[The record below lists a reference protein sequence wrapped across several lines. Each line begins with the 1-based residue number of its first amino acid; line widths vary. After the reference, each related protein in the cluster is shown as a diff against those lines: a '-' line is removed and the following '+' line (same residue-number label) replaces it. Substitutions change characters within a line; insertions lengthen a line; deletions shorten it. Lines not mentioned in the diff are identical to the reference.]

1 MPRIKIISKLPKAD
15 IGGTQPPAYNF
26 TGGPQSVWNQP
37 NYAGAQLQG
46 QQPTPPIQ
54 QQAASPQM
62 FNPTGNVP
70 QSMWGQQQTPTA
82 QSYSV
87 PKTGAWWESNAD
99 EPVEPVLDTTTTAA
113 PNNGLPNQS
122 TGLSKQFTGED
133 YDQPGYKGYK
143 GPKKPSSDFM
153 SGLSKVNN
161 TIDQVATIGN
171 MGLGYLDRQKK
182 QKERDSWMA
191 KSMQPHNYYAVNT
204 KKNRGDYDVNNGMF
218 QSDKLG
224 YKSKGTQANNIGA
237 MSTFVK
243 YGGSLPK
250 AKEGFLVPGD
260 EIVNDAFLPD
270 LSANINIPT
279 AQNMY
284 SSGSGFNPGIPLI
297 NDKLSENSSVEALAN
312 VQAKLESGYDP
323 TKPPT
328 AKENIKAWNV
338 PASKTIYGKWQVSQD
353 ERKEAYKNLPELKN
367 NFPTFQDYNNAF
379 LGKDTAELQRQVQ
392 EITYKKYIA
401 PRNLQLAGGDIFAA
415 ALYHYLPA
423 AAKLYTEGKLDLN
436 LKPGQLFPNNKTL
449 VNADKV
455 NPTFGSYLNR
465 FKKEYIRQKEHN
477 VFEQGGENLNNTNMK
492 IRIIDGPEE
501 EMANGGE
508 PQYSGQSDY
517 GLYIGQRNLYNTMS
531 KSPFTDAGTTVE
543 EKPEDE
549 ESPYV
554 LEAEGGETILRPD
567 GSHMKINGPSHAKGG
582 VKLNKDQAPEGSFIY
597 SDTNKMKIK
606 NPKLLEYF
614 GKSAKKG
621 GITPAELAKQYNV
634 NKYLGILKDPDTDK
648 LSKQTA
654 QRMVE
659 NYQKKLAELALAQ
672 ESIKGFPQG
681 IPEVAKSIAGGAQN
695 PQQGQNPQGQQTAKY
710 GGALHKFVNGGPGD
724 KYDPEFLKAAEF
736 MVNHE
741 QQGSAAGPKGYVG
754 GGRNWGTNLDE
765 YETGKKDAQGKP
777 IMQKIGSKEDAIK
790 YYYDNYWS
798 KVKDLPPGLR
808 TRALQMAVNTGDP
821 YGELMVAGNS
831 FKSTAPGNDIFT
843 NEKRIATKDQRKDLG
858 PDEFKGEDWK
868 KRKEALMAA
877 YNQNPT
883 QFMQNLDVEQNRYY
897 NEGLNNGKNPA
908 EMKQFH
914 NDYYQGMGKIAN
926 EFVNKRS
933 PISNDPFGVKSLIQN
948 AGTTNNSTGTPVKSP
963 AAPQQNNDYLND
975 PKSPFN
981 SANAQQAGPDVNASS
996 ANAPAWFKPWT
1007 KSNTKAGSISP
1018 TNETTTFNTNDP
1030 NKLYSDYNYW
1040 KNLNGGK
1047 DFNSAQDYQ
1056 KFVYETVNSQDPEAI
1071 NEMWKKM
1078 GTTAKGKGMPKDQQF
1093 SSEAFADSDNKN
1105 SYFGA
1110 RTAMLTG
1117 WQPKIDTTTTM
1128 PPVDTTTTLP
1138 PEVVTTTTAPP
1149 GVITTTTLPPGK
1161 SNRARW
1167 TNVDKRNLLNA
1178 GMDYASLKKYHPY
1191 SATIQPVLPEFIPTD
1206 WRGYAATLQSGANK
1220 AADQLGT
1227 YGAGQGMASNLSF
1240 LAGQQAGQL
1249 GDYISKVDQYNAAGS
1264 SNVDA
1269 QRANILNQYT
1279 QYNAANRDKNFADEN
1294 VYDDKYRTAER
1305 LARKGIVKSWNTG
1318 DVNAAHI
1325 YNLNEVESPYSTI
1338 DPATQQIRWNPNG
1351 GKAAWENAIRGSAP
1365 KSRYEEINDAIKLGK
1380 SSSAF
1385 DGLTGTDQTNAIIKA
1400 YGFGNT
1406 KNNQSNQPKAPKNTN
1421 VNPVPPTMRN
1431 SSNDDENASMQTSK
1445 FGGGVG
1451 ASFVKSVSD
1460 WYEKLNYIADPNER
1474 QRLAEAYAKKMHFGK

>member
-1 MPRIKIISKLPKAD
+1 
-15 IGGTQPPAYNF
+15 
-26 TGGPQSVWNQP
+26 
-37 NYAGAQLQG
+37 
-46 QQPTPPIQ
+46 
-54 QQAASPQM
+54 
-62 FNPTGNVP
+62 
-70 QSMWGQQQTPTA
+70 
-82 QSYSV
+82 
-87 PKTGAWWESNAD
+87 
-99 EPVEPVLDTTTTAA
+99 
-113 PNNGLPNQS
+113 
-122 TGLSKQFTGED
+122 
-133 YDQPGYKGYK
+133 
-143 GPKKPSSDFM
+143 
-153 SGLSKVNN
+153 
-161 TIDQVATIGN
+161 
-171 MGLGYLDRQKK
+171 
-182 QKERDSWMA
+182 
-191 KSMQPHNYYAVNT
+191 
-204 KKNRGDYDVNNGMF
+204 
-218 QSDKLG
+218 
-224 YKSKGTQANNIGA
+224 
-237 MSTFVK
+237 
-243 YGGSLPK
+243 
-250 AKEGFLVPGD
+250 
-260 EIVNDAFLPD
+260 
-270 LSANINIPT
+270 
-279 AQNMY
+279 
-284 SSGSGFNPGIPLI
+284 
-297 NDKLSENSSVEALAN
+297 
-312 VQAKLESGYDP
+312 
-323 TKPPT
+323 
-328 AKENIKAWNV
+328 
-338 PASKTIYGKWQVSQD
+338 
-353 ERKEAYKNLPELKN
+353 
-367 NFPTFQDYNNAF
+367 
-379 LGKDTAELQRQVQ
+379 
-392 EITYKKYIA
+392 
-401 PRNLQLAGGDIFAA
+401 
-415 ALYHYLPA
+415 
-423 AAKLYTEGKLDLN
+423 
-436 LKPGQLFPNNKTL
+436 
-449 VNADKV
+449 
-455 NPTFGSYLNR
+455 
-465 FKKEYIRQKEHN
+465 
-477 VFEQGGENLNNTNMK
+477 
-492 IRIIDGPEE
+492 
-501 EMANGGE
+501 
-508 PQYSGQSDY
+508 
-517 GLYIGQRNLYNTMS
+517 MS

-597 SDTNKMKIK
+597 SDTQKMKIK

-621 GITPAELAKQYNV
+621 GITPAELAKQYDV
-634 NKYLGILKDPDTDK
+634 NKYIGILKDPDTDR

-672 ESIKGFPQG
+672 ESLKGFPQG
-681 IPEVAKSIAGGAQN
+681 IPEVAKSIAGGDQQN
-695 PQQGQNPQGQQTAKY
+695 PQQGQAQPPTAKY

-741 QQGSAAGPKGYVG
+741 QQGSTAGPKGYVG
-754 GGRNWGTNLDE
+754 GGKNWGTNRDDI
-765 YETGKKDAQGKP
+765 K
-777 IMQKIGSKEDAIK
+777 SKEDAIK

-926 EFVNKRS
+926 EFVNKKS

-963 AAPQQNNDYLND
+963 AAPQQNNDYLNN
-975 PKSPFN
+975 PISPFN

-1007 KSNTKAGSISP
+1007 KSNTKAGSTSP
-1018 TNETTTFNTNDP
+1018 TNETTTFDPKDP
-1030 NKLYSDYNYW
+1030 NKFYVDYNYW

-1047 DFNSAQDYQ
+1047 DFNSAQDYK
-1056 KFVYETVNSQDPEAI
+1056 KFIYETVNSQDPEAI
-1071 NEMWKKM
+1071 NEMWKTM

-1093 SSEAFADSDNKN
+1093 SSEAFADSDDKN
-1105 SYFGA
+1105 SYFGK
-1110 RTAMLTG
+1110 RTAAVTG
-1117 WQPKIDTTTTM
+1117 WRPKISTTTTM
-1128 PPVDTTTTLP
+1128 PPVDTTTTIP
-1138 PEVVTTTTAPP
+1138 VIDTTTTKIPVP
-1149 GVITTTTLPPGK
+1149 GIETTTTQPGK
-1161 SNRARW
+1161 SSW
-1167 TNVDKRNLLNA
+1167 TNIDKRNLLNA

-1206 WRGYAATLQSGANK
+1206 WRGYAASLQSGANK

-1249 GDYISKVDQYNAAGS
+1249 GDYISKVDQSNAAGA
-1264 SNVDA
+1264 SNMDA
-1269 QRANILNQYT
+1269 QRANTLNQYT

-1294 VYDDKYRTAER
+1294 TLDSKYRTAER
-1305 LARKGIVKSWNTG
+1305 LARKGVVKSWNQG
-1318 DVNAAHI
+1318 DENAAHI
-1325 YNLNEVESPYSTI
+1325 YNLNQVESPYYTI
-1338 DPATQQIRWNPNG
+1338 DAPSQQIRWNPNG
-1351 GKAAWENAIRGSAP
+1351 GKAAWEASTKGGAP
-1365 KSRYEEINDAIKLGK
+1365 KDQVDNNLAIFEKYKESPFFK
-1380 SSSAF
+1380 SYTDPNQANRDVLSAS
-1385 DGLTGTDQTNAIIKA
+1385 GISHSGNYPVNKRTDVT
-1400 YGFGNT
+1400 
-1406 KNNQSNQPKAPKNTN
+1406 
-1421 VNPVPPTMRN
+1421 VNPITKSR
-1431 SSNDDENASMQTSK
+1431 TSEVTYDRYGNPITQQK

-1460 WYEKLNYIADPNER
+1460 WYSKLNYIADPNER

>member
-1 MPRIKIISKLPKAD
+1 MPRIKIISKLRKAAD
-15 IGGTQPPAYNF
+15 GLDVNSTLQPPAYNF
-26 TGGPQSVWNQP
+26 TGGNSGSVWGKG
-37 NYAGAQLQG
+37 NYPGAQV
-46 QQPTPPIQ
+46 QQQSIPLVQ

-62 FNPTGNVP
+62 FTPTGNVP
-70 QSMWGQQQTPTA
+70 QSMWGQQQAPAA
-82 QSYSV
+82 QPYSV

-99 EPVEPVLDTTTTAA
+99 EPIQPVLDTTTTAA

-133 YDQPGYKGYK
+133 YDQPGYKGT
-143 GPKKPSSDFM
+143 KKPSVEPSPSSQ
-153 SGLSKVNN
+153 SGLSKINN

-171 MGLGYLDRQKK
+171 IGLGYLDRQKK
-182 QKERDSWMA
+182 QKEYDNWMSQ
-191 KSMQPHNYYAVNT
+191 SMQPHNYYAVNT
-204 KKNRGDYDVNNGMF
+204 KKNRGDYDINNGMF
-218 QSDKLG
+218 QPDKLG

-237 MSTFVK
+237 MSTFAR

-250 AKEGFLVPGD
+250 AEKGRLVSGD

-270 LSANINIPT
+270 MSTDIDIPNMYMDIPT
-279 AQNMY
+279 AKNMY
-284 SSGSGFNPGIPLI
+284 SSGTGFDPGLPLM
-297 NDKLSENSSVEALAN
+297 NKSSVDNSVEALAN
-312 VQAKLESGYDP
+312 VQAALESGYDP

-328 AKENIKAWNV
+328 AKQNVKAWNV
-338 PASKTIYGKWQVSQD
+338 PASKTIYGKWQVSKD
-353 ERKEAYKNLPELKN
+353 ERKEAYKYLPELKN
-367 NFPTFQDYNNAF
+367 NFPTFQDYDNAF
-379 LGKDTAELQRQVQ
+379 LGKDSSELQQQVQ
-392 EITYKKYIA
+392 DITYKKYLA

-436 LKPGQLFPNNKTL
+436 LKPGQLFPNNKML

-477 VFEQGGENLNNTNMK
+477 VFEQGGENLNDTNMK
-492 IRIIDGPEE
+492 VRIIDGPTE

-517 GLYIGQRNLYNTMS
+517 GLYIGQRNLYNTMA

-567 GSHMKINGPSHAKGG
+567 GSHMKINGPSHAEGG

-606 NPKLLEYF
+606 NPKILEYF

-621 GITPAELAKQYNV
+621 GITPAELAKQYDV
-634 NKYLGILKDPDTDK
+634 NKYLGILKDPDTDR

-681 IPEVAKSIAGGAQN
+681 IPEVAKSIVGE
-695 PQQGQNPQGQQTAKY
+695 GQNPGGPEPNGVQEYPEGPQNKKY
-710 GGALHKFVNGGPGD
+710 GGHLNKFVGGGFSGIPKDKFGLLSLLKNAGRLNTITGTPSNTNTWSTNSSNNFSNPFDNGIHLDQTYLNEGTPEHDYNTVALKNPNPGPNSN
-724 KYDPEFLKAAEF
+724 P
-736 MVNHE
+736 N
-741 QQGSAAGPKGYVG
+741 AAGP
-754 GGRNWGTNLDE
+754 NPNAT
-765 YETGKKDAQGKP
+765 
-777 IMQKIGSKEDAIK
+777 
-790 YYYDNYWS
+790 
-798 KVKDLPPGLR
+798 
-808 TRALQMAVNTGDP
+808 
-821 YGELMVAGNS
+821 
-831 FKSTAPGNDIFT
+831 ST
-843 NEKRIATKDQRKDLG
+843 
-858 PDEFKGEDWK
+858 
-868 KRKEALMAA
+868 
-877 YNQNPT
+877 
-883 QFMQNLDVEQNRYY
+883 
-897 NEGLNNGKNPA
+897 
-908 EMKQFH
+908 
-914 NDYYQGMGKIAN
+914 
-926 EFVNKRS
+926 
-933 PISNDPFGVKSLIQN
+933 
-948 AGTTNNSTGTPVKSP
+948 
-963 AAPQQNNDYLND
+963 
-975 PKSPFN
+975 
-981 SANAQQAGPDVNASS
+981 
-996 ANAPAWFKPWT
+996 NAPAWFKPWA
-1007 KSNTKAGSISP
+1007 KANTKAGGIGPEGKS
-1018 TNETTTFNTNDP
+1018 TTFDPKNP
-1030 NKLYSDYNYW
+1030 NKFYVDYDYW
-1040 KNLNGGK
+1040 KRENKGK
-1047 DFNSAQDYQ
+1047 DFSSPEEFQNFIYNQ
-1056 KFVYETVNSQDPEAI
+1056 VNSQDPKALDD
-1071 NEMWKKM
+1071 MWNRW
-1078 GTTAKGKGMPKDQQF
+1078 GTTNLGKTIPNEERTAKAF
-1093 SSEAFADSDNKN
+1093 SDKF
-1105 SYFGA
+1105 FGA
-1110 RTAMLTG
+1110 RTADVMG
-1117 WQPKIDTTTTM
+1117 YRPKPLIGEIPDDPTPTTTT
-1128 PPVDTTTTLP
+1128 
-1138 PEVVTTTTAPP
+1138 PP
-1149 GVITTTTLPPGK
+1149 GVITTTTTPPGVQTTTTIPPGVVTTTTLAPGK
-1161 SNRARW
+1161 SNNRARW

-1191 SATIQPVLPEFIPTD
+1191 SATIQPVLPEFTPTD

-1385 DGLTGTDQTNAIIKA
+1385 SDYKGPAQTEAIMKA
-1400 YGFGNT
+1400 YGLGNA
-1406 KNNQSNQPKAPKNTN
+1406 KNNQPKTSEKPLI
-1421 VNPVPPTMRN
+1421 NPVPPTKRN
-1431 SSNDDENASMQTSK
+1431 TNNNNDDDNPMQTSK

-1460 WYEKLNYIADPNER
+1460 WYEKLNYIANPNER